1 MTDTIARILSGGA
14 FTRQQADALRQ
25 LLAAAAGAPLGALTT
40 ADIGVTVQGQDP
52 LLQSIA
58 DLATAADRGLYLTS
72 TDTFATFSLT
82 AGGRALGGVAGTANT
97 FPYFSAANTVTLGA
111 ITAAGRALIDDANA
125 TAQRTTLGLGTM
137 ATQNA
142 NSVAI
147 TGGTIGGVVFNALNQ
162 GNGFIS
168 WTGEATVTPS
178 TSVALLDSTG
188 AALSPA
194 KTYKVAACNIDS
206 SAQRGAVV
214 LFVGDG
220 SSFTRRVVYE
230 QGTVSSNVQLYLNA
244 GVPSVSVYGGSG
256 SYRIPYR
263 IEEVPNFGYGLSEFG
278 ILQRLTDAPSDGK
291 IYGRKDAMW
300 VEAGSGGGKTLKQQ
314 EFKTSGTWV
323 RPTGV
328 NSAEV
333 LLVAGGGGGGGTGSS
348 SGQAVGGGGGGGQV
362 IRRIVSVTG
371 NVTVIVG
378 AGGAG
383 GAASSTSTANAGSQ
397 GGTSSFGALSAYGGG
412 GGGGGSSGGA
422 SSNAPAVIGGGSGG
436 GGGGTA
442 GSPANGIGEA
452 SSGGGTSITS
462 SSGANPAA
470 GSGGGAGMSAI
481 TGAASG
487 TASTGHGTVG
497 GAGLYGFGGG
507 GGGGIVS
514 PSCYGRGS
522 SGGGNGGYTSSG
534 SNGASNTGGGGGGAG
549 GVTQAGGDG
558 GSGICIVTWW
568 E

>member
-142 NSVAI
+142 NAVAI
-147 TGGTIGGVVFNALNQ
+147 TGGTIGGVVFSTLNQ

-230 QGTVSSNVQLYLNA
+230 QGTTSSNVQLYLNA

-263 IEEVPNFGYGLSEFG
+263 IEEVPNFGHGLSEFG

-300 VEAGSGGGKTLKQQ
+300 VEVGGGGGKTLKQQ
-314 EFKTSGTWV
+314 EFKTSGTFT
-323 RPTGV
+323 P
-328 NSAEV
+328 SAG
-333 LLVAGGGGGGGTGSS
+333 LIA
-348 SGQAVGGGGGGGQV
+348 
-362 IRRIVSVTG
+362 
-371 NVTVIVG
+371 
-378 AGGAG
+378 
-383 GAASSTSTANAGSQ
+383 Q
-397 GGTSSFGALSAYGGG
+397 GGNCEVFL
-412 GGGGGSSGGA
+412 
-422 SSNAPAVIGGGSGG
+422 VGGGSGG
-436 GGGGTA
+436 GGSTVTGTSYGGGGGEVKRRVLSGVTTAKTVTIGSGGSGTYNGSGGAGGNSSFGSLLTCAGAPGAGPRGGGVGSGSGGT
-442 GSPANGIGEA
+442 GGKF
-452 SSGGGTSITS
+452 SSGPVVVAATTGG
-462 SSGANPAA
+462 A
-470 GSGGGAGMSAI
+470 GTDGFAGGGAGAGD
-481 TGAASG
+481 TGSG
-487 TASTGHGTVG
+487 AQVAG
-497 GAGLYGFGGG
+497 GASGGG
-507 GGGGIVS
+507 GT
-514 PSCYGRGS
+514 YGNAAAANS
-522 SGGGNGGYTSSG
+522 
-534 SNGASNTGGGGGGAG
+534 GAG
-549 GVTQAGGDG
+549 GGTG
-558 GSGICIVTWW
+558 GSGGSGYCLVTWW